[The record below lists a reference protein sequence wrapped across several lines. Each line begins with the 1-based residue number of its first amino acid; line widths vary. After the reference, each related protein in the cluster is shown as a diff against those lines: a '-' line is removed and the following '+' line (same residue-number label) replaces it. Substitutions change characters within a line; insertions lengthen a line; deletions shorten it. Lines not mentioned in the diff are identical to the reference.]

1 MVLRADVDGYGSI
14 PKVLHWLTVVAIA
27 LQFVVGLSMD
37 TDSAADRAQE
47 RVDAFEDRGE
57 REAKGKGEVAEER
70 FEAEVERREDAVD
83 ALERSVGSRELR
95 DVVTGD
101 ALRDRLT
108 GVELHVLMGLAIL
121 GLGAARLL
129 WRRVASLP
137 PWAEH
142 LSATER
148 TFQAWLE
155 KALLALLLVVPSSGL
170 LLALG
175 GADLLP
181 LHIAAQ
187 VALVVAVA
195 LHVGLVLKHTVV
207 RRNGHLARM
216 L

>member
-1 MVLRADVDGYGSI
+1 MGLPAEVDGYGSL

-27 LQFVVGLSMD
+27 FQFGVGLSMD
-37 TDSAADRAQE
+37 ADAAADRAQE
-47 RVDAFEDRGE
+47 RVDAFEDRGA
-57 REAKGKGEVAEER
+57 RQAKDQGEVAEER
-70 FEAEVERREDAVD
+70 FEAEVERREDAVE

-108 GVELHVLMGLAIL
+108 GVELHVVMGLAIL
-121 GLGAARLL
+121 ALGAARLL